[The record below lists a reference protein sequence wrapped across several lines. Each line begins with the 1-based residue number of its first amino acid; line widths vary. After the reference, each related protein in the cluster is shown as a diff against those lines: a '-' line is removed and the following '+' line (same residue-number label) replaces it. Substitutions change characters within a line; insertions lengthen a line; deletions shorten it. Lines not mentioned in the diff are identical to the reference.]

1 MPLLVC
7 TTATLTCSMGT
18 TPSTFTGACARVNVQ
33 GKPAATVMDHK
44 PMANVAPFGLCR
56 SLANPVVAAATSA
69 AMGTLTPQP
78 CMPATMTPWSPGS
91 AKVKLT
97 EKPALRDN
105 DRLVCNWAG
114 QIQVSNAGQAK
125 VSVS

>member
-7 TTATLTCSMGT
+7 TTATLTCSMGS
-18 TPSTFTGACARVNVQ
+18 TPSTFTGSCARVNVQ

-56 SLANPVVAAATSA
+56 SLTNPVVAAATSA

-78 CMPATMTPWSPGS
+78 CIPATMTPWSPGS

-97 EKPALRDN
+97 EKPALRDS

-114 QIQVSNAGQAK
+114 QIQVTNAGQAK

>member
-69 AMGTLTPQP
+69 AMGTLTLTFA
-78 CMPATMTPWSPGS
+78 CPAWVT
-91 AKVKLT
+91 
-97 EKPALRDN
+97 
-105 DRLVCNWAG
+105 
-114 QIQVSNAGQAK
+114 
-125 VSVS
+125 

>member
-18 TPSTFTGACARVNVQ
+18 TPSTFTGACAKVNVQ
-33 GKPAATVMDHK
+33 GKPAGTVMDHK

-78 CMPATMTPWSPGS
+78 CIPATMTPWSPGS
-91 AKVKLT
+91 AKVRLT
-97 EKPALRDN
+97 EKPALRDS
-105 DRLVCNWAG
+105 DRLVCSWAG
-114 QIQVSNAGQAK
+114 QIQVTNAGQAK